1 MKKRILIGLS
11 VMTMCQVVF
20 AGGFKIGLQGLKQN
34 GMGHTGIGFAQDAAT
49 IYFNPGG
56 MPFTQSQI
64 NGGLNLLMPSISFLD
79 HATNTLTNATNQVFT
94 PFSVYGSAKL
104 ASRLHMG
111 IGVYTP
117 FGSGVMYPTDWSGRY
132 ILSKINLQVVNI
144 QPTIAYKVTDEIG
157 IGIGYIFSNG
167 KVQLEKDLP
176 LLSGSDEQI
185 AHATLDGKA
194 HGAGFNAGIYYQP
207 DSKTSFGITYHSK
220 IVMKVEDG
228 NATFDNIPAALA
240 SSFPAKNKFTSELT
254 LPSELGIGYAYQV
267 TPKLKAAFD
276 FNYTFW
282 KSYDSLGFNYEKN
295 SATLTDAKSP
305 RLYENAMA
313 FRIGLQGEISPS
325 IIARVGAFYDQTP
338 VPDGY
343 VAPELP
349 DNNKLG
355 LTAGASFTL
364 HKNFYI
370 DFSCLYEN
378 VFKRTQVNKES
389 GLNGTFQTKVIAP
402 GIGFTYM
409 FNRPA
414 SSTPSSKF

>member
-1 MKKRILIGLS
+1 MKKHLLIGLS
-11 VMTMCQVVF
+11 MLAISPLSF

-56 MPFTQSQI
+56 MSFTQGQI
-64 NGGLNLLMPSISFLD
+64 NGGVNMLIPSVSFLD
-79 HATNTLTNATNQVFT
+79 KKSNTLTQATSQVFT
-94 PFSVYGSAKL
+94 PFSLYASAKL
-104 ASRLHMG
+104 APRLHMG

-117 FGSGVMYPTDWSGRY
+117 FGSGVMYPTDWTGRY
-132 ILSKINLQVVNI
+132 ILSRINLQVVYV
-144 QPTIAYKVTDEIG
+144 QPTISYKVSDEIG

-167 KVQLEKDLP
+167 RVQLEKDLP
-176 LLSGSDEQI
+176 LLSGADQQI

-207 DSKTSFGITYHSK
+207 DSKTSMGVTYHSK
-220 IVMKVEDG
+220 VVMKVDDG
-228 NATFDNIPAALA
+228 NATFDNIPAGLA
-240 SSFPAKNKFTSELT
+240 TSFPAKNKFTSELT

-282 KSYDSLGFNYEKN
+282 KSFDSLGFDYE
-295 SATLTDAKSP
+295 SP

-313 FRIGLQGEISPS
+313 FRIGLQGVLSPS
-325 IIARVGAFYDQTP
+325 ITARVGAFYDQTP
-338 VPDGY
+338 VADGY

-364 HKNFYI
+364 HEKFLI

-389 GLNGTFQTKVIAP
+389 GLDGTFQTKVIAP
-402 GIGFTYM
+402 AIGFTYL
-409 FNRPA
+409 FNRQ
-414 SSTPSSKF
+414 TKTTTY